1 MRARSYHASP
11 GKITS
16 VGSCL
21 PDVRTLGY
29 PQAEKPECHA
39 AYQRKPLTR
48 QWKKLA
54 ARSRF
59 VIPM

>member
-1 MRARSYHASP
+1 VPGRGCAVVVTGAGMRARSYHASP

-21 PDVRTLGY
+21 
-29 PQAEKPECHA
+29 
-39 AYQRKPLTR
+39 
-48 QWKKLA
+48 
-54 ARSRF
+54 SRF